1 MPESRASFSTLLRQF
16 RSAAALSQE
25 ELAERSGLSRRGISD
40 LERGASRA
48 PRLETVRLLAAGLG
62 LTSEER
68 AALLAAARPAVWE
81 EAPTASKPSPLISLP
96 RPLTRLIGR
105 ETELMTLR
113 AGLKDDD
120 VRLLSLTGPGGVGK
134 TRLAIAVAA
143 TMADTFL
150 DGVVFVDF
158 SPLTDPDLVVPTVA
172 AALGVRESAGR
183 RLGETLATFLAPKRL
198 LLVLDNCERV
208 LTAAPAITTL
218 LAASPGLTVFA
229 TSRAA
234 FHVRGEREISLLPL
248 PLPAVDRV
256 LAVQAVAQIPAITLF
271 VERARAG
278 QPDFALSTDNAS
290 AIADICQRLDGL
302 PLAIE
307 LAAARVKVL
316 PPAALLARLEP
327 RLPLLAGGG
336 RDLPMRQRT
345 LRDTIAWSYDLLSP
359 EHQVLFRRLAVFAGG
374 CTLDAA
380 EAVAQGGR
388 EQGALDGIAALVEQS
403 LLRHA
408 TASDDEPRYLM
419 LETVRE
425 FGLERL
431 AASGEADDARRRH
444 AAWCLMLAEQADPAL
459 MGPEQSWWLRRLA
472 TEHDNL
478 RAALAWSAEQ
488 PDDGLLRLAVALI
501 RFWRFRSLPSEGQLW
516 LERALARGMDASAA
530 LRARALLGAG
540 IMVSMRGDYG
550 RAADFHMDALCLSR
564 DLGDRWGTAN
574 ALFHLGDAV
583 GGQGDTAQASTLFA
597 ESLALFR
604 ALGDA
609 EQAILPLKDLGR
621 LARQAGDYQRAKTL
635 LEEALALCQ
644 ETGFRWGA
652 AETLLNLGQVASAEG
667 NLECAANLLVQS
679 LGLYVEQGDRL
690 GIASCVRALAGVS
703 AATGKA
709 EQAAQLLG
717 AAAGLHEAIG
727 LPPQPTEAMDR
738 GPELAATRAAIGEQ
752 AFVAAWNAGRAL
764 PLAQVLA
771 VAQAATGCR
780 SSS

>member
-1 MPESRASFSTLLRQF
+1 
-16 RSAAALSQE
+16 
-25 ELAERSGLSRRGISD
+25 
-40 LERGASRA
+40 
-48 PRLETVRLLAAGLG
+48 
-62 LTSEER
+62 
-68 AALLAAARPAVWE
+68 
-81 EAPTASKPSPLISLP
+81 
-96 RPLTRLIGR
+96 
-105 ETELMTLR
+105 
-113 AGLKDDD
+113 
-120 VRLLSLTGPGGVGK
+120 
-134 TRLAIAVAA
+134 
-143 TMADTFL
+143 
-150 DGVVFVDF
+150 
-158 SPLTDPDLVVPTVA
+158 
-172 AALGVRESAGR
+172 
-183 RLGETLATFLAPKRL
+183 
-198 LLVLDNCERV
+198 
-208 LTAAPAITTL
+208 
-218 LAASPGLTVFA
+218 
-229 TSRAA
+229 
-234 FHVRGEREISLLPL
+234 
-248 PLPAVDRV
+248 
-256 LAVQAVAQIPAITLF
+256 
-271 VERARAG
+271 
-278 QPDFALSTDNAS
+278 
-290 AIADICQRLDGL
+290 
-302 PLAIE
+302 
-307 LAAARVKVL
+307 
-316 PPAALLARLEP
+316 
-327 RLPLLAGGG
+327 
-336 RDLPMRQRT
+336 
-345 LRDTIAWSYDLLSP
+345 
-359 EHQVLFRRLAVFAGG
+359 VFAGG